1 MPDKPEWIVMNRNNS
16 IINLL
21 LLLPA
26 IAVILI
32 ASSCEPKREVMC
44 LRVIDGDTIVVEGD
58 ERVRYIGIDTPELAS
73 GSKAAELMAE
83 EAKEFNRKWVEG
95 KMVVLEFDRQ
105 KRDRYDRLLAYVYIG
120 ETMVNEELVRKG
132 FAREKAYP
140 PNLKYQRMFE
150 TVEKEARGRRIGI
163 WDRGEGRP

>member
-1 MPDKPEWIVMNRNNS
+1 MSDKPEWIVMNRNNS
-16 IINLL
+16 IKNLL
-21 LLLPA
+21 VLLPT
-26 IAVILI
+26 IAVVLS
-32 ASSCEPKREVMC
+32 ASSCESKREVMC

-73 GSKAAELMAE
+73 GNSAGEFLAL
-83 EAKEFNRKWVEG
+83 EAKAFNRKWVEG

-105 KRDRYDRLLAYVYIG
+105 KRDRFGRLLAYVYIG

-140 PNLKYQRMFE
+140 PNIKYQRLFE
-150 TVEKEARGRRIGI
+150 TVEKEARSRRIGI